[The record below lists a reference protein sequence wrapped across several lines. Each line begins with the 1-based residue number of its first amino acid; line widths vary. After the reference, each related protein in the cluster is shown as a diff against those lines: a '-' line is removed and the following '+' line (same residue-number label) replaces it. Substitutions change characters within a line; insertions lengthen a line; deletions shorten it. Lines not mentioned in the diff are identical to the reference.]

1 MTLTHTHDSMH
12 QLHQSIY
19 LVRAHLSNSHGIP
32 IPTVDRM
39 TDDEALTA
47 HQNAHVNGPTAE
59 DRAAGIAAA
68 TDAAIAGALRLLAR
82 RHLGEMDHAHLPI
95 DSEGED
101 NNVSIVAV
109 DRVQSWLEGWAI
121 RIENGAEL

>member
-47 HQNAHVNGPTAE
+47 HQNAHANGPTAE
-59 DRAAGIAAA
+59 DRPAGLAASIN
-68 TDAAIAGALRLLAR
+68 TTIAGALRLLAR
-82 RHLGEMDHAHLPI
+82 KHLGEMDHAHLPMP
-95 DSEGED
+95 DGD
-101 NNVSIVAV
+101 AVPIVTTAE
-109 DRVQSWLEGWAI
+109 VQSFLEGWAV